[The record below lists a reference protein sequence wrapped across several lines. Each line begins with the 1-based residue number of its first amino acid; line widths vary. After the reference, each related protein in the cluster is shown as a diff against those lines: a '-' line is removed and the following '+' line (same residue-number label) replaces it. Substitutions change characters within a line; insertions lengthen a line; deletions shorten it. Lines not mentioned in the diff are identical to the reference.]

1 MWTLSTTISGLS
13 RSIALGLGTLGLT
26 TLVPGAGVQA
36 QDRPPFIVM
45 TSGLQTFAP
54 GHTVRTSVSEL
65 GSGAAANV
73 RIELRNPQ
81 NKVVAFTDGELSSS
95 SPVQLDVTVPPG
107 ELVQLSTRVTVFSRT
122 ALTTVPAAVLED
134 IGPDQVTIEPRTQCT
149 GPPSGRVGAQLS
161 CGGCPGWSVVTS
173 LVAGA

>member
-13 RSIALGLGTLGLT
+13 RSLALGFATLGLT
-26 TLVPGAGVQA
+26 ALAPGAGVQA
-36 QDRPPFIVM
+36 QVLPTFLVM
-45 TSGLQTFAP
+45 TAGVQTFAP
-54 GHTVRTSVSEL
+54 GHTVRAAVSEL
-65 GSGAAANV
+65 GSGSPVQV

-81 NKVVAFTDGELSSS
+81 NKVIGFADGQLSST
-95 SPVQLDVTVPPG
+95 SPVQLDFTIPPG
-107 ELVQLSTRVTVFSRT
+107 ELVQLSPRVTIFSRG

-134 IGPDQVTIEPRTQCT
+134 IGPDQVTIEPRTQCA